1 MNHRFVTLK
10 ALETGIAASAVK
22 TIDLDMLD
30 PISQILIWHCTVM
43 SGSAGT
49 TGHPMT
55 NISKVEIIDGSDVLF
70 SLDGEEMQAL
80 DIYHSG
86 IYPRA
91 GEFHYLN
98 GLSADFQI
106 AIDFGR
112 YLWDEEL
119 AFDPKRFGNPQLRI
133 TYVGTLVGQA
143 PSSCELRV
151 NAAMFDEKAISPSG
165 FLMTKE
171 IKSWITASGS
181 HEYTDCPTDFPY
193 RKLFLQSR
201 YASSDPRSIFNNI
214 KLSSDQD
221 KKVILN
227 HNAWDILMGIG
238 RENAYIEEMIQTAS
252 GTALRSAHCTPTAGV
267 SAPACQF
274 EVTLVDGDIATYHYG
289 GGYLRS
295 ICAVACNIQM
305 HVCGWAPHGCIQIPF
320 GKQDDIA
327 DWFDVRQVGS
337 LKLDVTSGDSSA
349 TQKLFIQ
356 QLRTY

>member
-10 ALETGIAASAVK
+10 ALETGIAASSVR
-22 TIDLDMLD
+22 TIELDMVD

-43 SGSAGT
+43 SGSVGST
-49 TGHPMT
+49 EHPML
-55 NISKVEIIDGSDVLF
+55 NIAKVEIIDGSDVLF
-70 SLDGEEMQAL
+70 SLDGQEMQAL

-112 YLWDEEL
+112 WLWDEEL
-119 AFDPKRFGNPQLRI
+119 AFVPTNFRNPKLVI
-133 TYVGTLVGQA
+133 TYAGTLVGNGA
-143 PSSCELRV
+143 ASCELRV
-151 NAAMFDEKAISPSG
+151 NAALFDEKSISPSG

-171 IKSWITASGS
+171 AKSWTVASGS
-181 HEYTDCPTDFPY
+181 HEYTECPKDFPY
-193 RKLFLQSR
+193 RKMLLQSR
-201 YASSDPRSIFNNI
+201 LASNDIRTIFSNV

-227 HNAWDILMGIG
+227 HTAWDILMGIG
-238 RENAYIEEMIQTAS
+238 RENAYIEEMIQGAA
-252 GTALRSAHCTPTAGV
+252 GTALRNAHCTPTVGV
-267 SAPACQF
+267 TAPIAEF
-274 EVTLVDGDIATYHYG
+274 AAAIATTGVASMHYG
-289 GGYLRS
+289 GGYLRHIS
-295 ICAVACNIQM
+295 QAATNVQL
-305 HVCGWAPHGCIQIPF
+305 HVCGWGPHGCMQIPF
-320 GKQDDIA
+320 GKQDEIA

-337 LKLDVTSGDSSA
+337 LKLDVTSGNSSA
-349 TQKLFIQ
+349 VQKLFIQ